1 MRPKADKIRI
11 YIAKIT
17 SQKILSLKNA
27 PLLNALAV
35 C

>member
-17 SQKILSLKNA
+17 SQKFYRSKTLRF
-27 PLLNALAV
+27 
-35 C
+35 